1 MKFVAKVQ
9 FSAEIKNFERFDYPN
24 FEYVDFSN
32 EMKNEISKK
41 FDIKKFRLLFDLA
54 NVDPNGDGFTVH
66 ATASHRKKSKFLIQE
81 KEDGIFYL
89 LGEAEVSVP
98 LRILDKAKKNF
109 SVSIISGD
117 LWKGTEDEVK
127 LILSPIYDIDFD
139 LVTS

>member
-1 MKFVAKVQ
+1 MKFVATVQ
-9 FSAEIKNFERFDYPN
+9 FSTEIKNFERFDYSN
-24 FEYVDFSN
+24 FEYIDFSN

-41 FDIKKFRLLFDLA
+41 FDMKKFRLFFDLA

-66 ATASHRKKSKFLIQE
+66 ATASHRKKSKFLMQE

-98 LRILDKAKKNF
+98 LRITDKAKKNF

-127 LILSPIYDIDFD
+127 LILSPVNDIDFD
-139 LVTS
+139 LVAS

>member
-1 MKFVAKVQ
+1 M
-9 FSAEIKNFERFDYPN
+9 
-24 FEYVDFSN
+24 
-32 EMKNEISKK
+32 
-41 FDIKKFRLLFDLA
+41 
-54 NVDPNGDGFTVH
+54 
-66 ATASHRKKSKFLIQE
+66 IQE

-127 LILSPIYDIDFD
+127 LILSPINDIDFD

>member
-9 FSAEIKNFERFDYPN
+9 FSAEIKNFERFDYSD

-41 FDIKKFRLLFDLA
+41 FDMKKFRLLFDLA

-66 ATASHRKKSKFLIQE
+66 ATASHRKKSRFLMQE

-98 LRILDKAKKNF
+98 LRITEKAKKNF

-127 LILSPIYDIDFD
+127 LILSPVNDIDFD
-139 LVTS
+139 LVAS

>member
-9 FSAEIKNFERFDYPN
+9 FSAEIKNFERFDYSD

-41 FDIKKFRLLFDLA
+41 FDMKKFRLLFDLA

-66 ATASHRKKSKFLIQE
+66 ATASHRKKSTFSIQE

-98 LRILDKAKKNF
+98 LRVSGIEKRNF
-109 SVSIISGD
+109 CVSIIGGD
-117 LWKGTEDEVK
+117 LWKGAENEVK
-127 LILSPIYDIDFD
+127 LILSPINDIDFN
-139 LVTS
+139 LVAS

>member
-1 MKFVAKVQ
+1 MKFVATVQ
-9 FSAEIKNFERFDYPN
+9 FSAEIKNFERFNYSS
-24 FEYVDFSN
+24 FEYIDFSN

-41 FDIKKFRLLFDLA
+41 FDMKKFRLLFDLA

-66 ATASHRKKSKFLIQE
+66 ATASHRKKSKFLMQE

-98 LRILDKAKKNF
+98 LRITDKEKKNF

-127 LILSPIYDIDFD
+127 LILSPVNDIDFD
-139 LVTS
+139 LVVS

>member
-1 MKFVAKVQ
+1 MKFVAEVQ
-9 FSAEIKNFERFDYPN
+9 FSTEIKNFERFDYAD

-32 EMKNEISKK
+32 EMKNDISKN
-41 FDIKKFRLLFDLA
+41 FDMKKFRLLFDLA

-66 ATASHRKKSKFLIQE
+66 ATASHWKKSIFSIQE

-98 LRILDKAKKNF
+98 LRITDKAKKNF
-109 SVSIISGD
+109 SVSIMSGD

-127 LILSPIYDIDFD
+127 LILSPVNDIDFD
-139 LVTS
+139 LVAS

>member
-1 MKFVAKVQ
+1 MRFVATVQ
-9 FSAEIKNFERFDYPN
+9 FSAEIKNFERFDYAD

-32 EMKNEISKK
+32 EMKSDIAKK
-41 FDIKKFRLLFDLA
+41 FDMKKFRLLFDLA
-54 NVDPNGDGFTVH
+54 NVDPNGEGFTVH
-66 ATASHRKKSKFLIQE
+66 ATASHRKKSKFSIQE
-81 KEDGIFYL
+81 KEDGVFCL

-98 LRILDKAKKNF
+98 LRITDKSKKNF

-127 LILSPIYDIDFD
+127 LILSPINNIDFD

>member
-1 MKFVAKVQ
+1 MKFVTSVQ
-9 FSAEIKNFERFDYPN
+9 FSAEIKNFERFDYTS

-41 FDIKKFRLLFDLA
+41 FDMKKFRLLFDLA

-127 LILSPIYDIDFD
+127 LILSPINDIDFD